1 MINGLLLIGLIRV
14 GGQKI
19 EIGGQNFLCGLF
31 VIFEDKFEFFFDLLV
46 LCFHRCGHLQ
56 RNRDLLVLR
65 QVLAHVGQGKKRGL
79 VQQEAGIDQ
88 RRDARQKPGVLLAL
102 HGTAVG
108 IVFRLLFHID
118 VLDHAVLR
126 IKFGGMF
133 IPFVVLAHLCGADPV
148 EEMEYPRAVPVDQG
162 GGHAYHLFC
171 RAVELGHGFSL
182 ARLIGVF
189 VKFIHNQAI
198 DFAFVLAFDVGAQRI
213 SAVSAS
219 GWKAGVRVVLN
230 LIELLELTLSAGF
243 FEVLIDQRAVNKAV
257 IPDLGPLFLPAP
269 GIRIQG

>member
-31 VIFEDKFEFFFDLLV
+31 VIFQNKFELFLNLLV

-108 IVFRLLFHID
+108 VVFRLLFHID
-118 VLDHAVLR
+118 ILDHAILR
-126 IKFGGMF
+126 IEFRRVF
-133 IPFVVLAHLCGADPV
+133 IPFVVLSHLCGAEPV
-148 EEMEYPRAVPVDQG
+148 EEMKYP
-162 GGHAYHLFC
+162 
-171 RAVELGHGFSL
+171 
-182 ARLIGVF
+182 
-189 VKFIHNQAI
+189 
-198 DFAFVLAFDVGAQRI
+198 
-213 SAVSAS
+213 
-219 GWKAGVRVVLN
+219 
-230 LIELLELTLSAGF
+230 
-243 FEVLIDQRAVNKAV
+243 
-257 IPDLGPLFLPAP
+257 
-269 GIRIQG
+269 